1 MSESSYIHR
10 VADKVAY
17 VLGDDLSYFAAS
29 LSFYTIFSIIPM
41 LWVTFYVL
49 SSFEAFSGYYSEIK
63 NFLVYNLIPTHT
75 DAVGQY
81 LDGFLANSKQM
92 GFWGLVYILLA
103 SILFYRNY
111 QYVVNKIFHIENQSF
126 WHAIE
131 TYLILSFLM
140 PVTLGGSFYLSDYI
154 QRAVGDV
161 GQSVGLFT
169 VLSYLLI
176 WLLFF
181 VVFKVSPSMPIKHRV
196 AIFVS
201 FIISLVW
208 QIAKTAYVYYVVANQ
223 TYVSLYGSFSVLLFF
238 LLWIYL
244 SWFMLLHGLR
254 MCYLLQSRM
263 DKIMNSYR

>member
-1 MSESSYIHR
+1 MSVKVYILR
-10 VADKVAY
+10 AVDKVAY
-17 VLGDDLSYFAAS
+17 LLGDDLSYFAAS

-49 SSFEAFSGYYSEIK
+49 SSLDAFSTYYSEIK

-75 DAVGQY
+75 EAVGQY
-81 LDGFLANSKQM
+81 LDRFLENSKQM
-92 GFWGLVYILLA
+92 GFWGLMYILLA
-103 SILFYRNY
+103 SVLFYRNY
-111 QYVVNKIFHIENQSF
+111 QYVVNKIFYIPNHSF

-131 TYLILSFLM
+131 TYMVLAFLM
-140 PVTLGGSFYLSDYI
+140 PLTLGGSFYLSDYI
-154 QRAVGDV
+154 QRVVGDV
-161 GQSVGLFT
+161 GQVLGLFT
-169 VLSYLLI
+169 LLSYLLI

-181 VVFKVSPSMPIKHRV
+181 VVFKVSPTIRIAHRV
-196 AIFVS
+196 AAFVS
-201 FIISLVW
+201 LVISLIW

-254 MCYLLQSRM
+254 MCYLLQCRLEKS
-263 DKIMNSYR
+263 